1 MLKNKLSIGMPSILY
16 SNNIPTHAVKGP
28 GIIGNILP
36 AMPSKAKKRPKANNI
51 VFNWDSFKNN
61 IQNE

>member
-1 MLKNKLSIGMPSILY
+1 MASILNT
-16 SNNIPTHAVKGP
+16 NNNPTHAVKGP

-51 VFNWDSFKNN
+51 VFNWDCFKNKL
-61 IQNE
+61 QNE

>member
-1 MLKNKLSIGMPSILY
+1 MALIKY
-16 SNNIPTHAVKGP
+16 TNNNPIHAVKGP

-36 AMPSKAKKRPKANNI
+36 KMPSKAKKRPNVNNI
-51 VFNWDSFKNN
+51 VFNWYCFKNK